1 MQFSPKRLEKGK
13 WIHHSCQLIIQFDTL
28 MNSPKKIR
36 LSGDVY
42 DATDKNTVEMRS
54 KELVA

>member
-1 MQFSPKRLEKGK
+1 
-13 WIHHSCQLIIQFDTL
+13 